1 MLRFQLQG
9 AAALALTVLA
19 LAGCGGGGQ
28 GDGGGVGAGAGP
40 AGAAP
45 AGSQV
50 PGSAQQSVGGLMA
63 YLKELIAQSSDT
75 TEPVALG
82 NAVLPTEDTSA
93 PEPVN

>member
-9 AAALALTVLA
+9 AAALALMALA
-19 LAGCGGGGQ
+19 LGGCGGGG
-28 GDGGGVGAGAGP
+28 GEGGGGAGAGP

-82 NAVLPTEDTSA
+82 NVVLPTGDTSA